1 MDAQYGKITEFK
13 YLPLGAG
20 QKLVAKVNVDDRTT
34 NFLPVQCNA
43 SSFLVEHLPIA
54 INDLVM
60 VINPNG
66 NNEDGHIIRNIP
78 YEDIPLPANADKNT
92 HIKVFKDGTNYV
104 HNVQTKKITLNTPCD
119 ITIITEKDV
128 NLKALNINAECK
140 TATVKA
146 TKVNVDCS
154 DVDLGLGGTGVQT
167 DESICNLT
175 GLPCNNGSSTIK
187 ATL

>member
-13 YLPLGAG
+13 YLPLGTG
-20 QKLVAKVNVDDRTT
+20 KQLVAKVNVDERTT

-66 NNEDGHIIRNIP
+66 SNEDGYITRNIP
-78 YEDIPLPANADKNT
+78 YKDIPLPANVDEDT
-92 HIKVFKDGTNYV
+92 HIKVFKDGTNYL
-104 HNVQTKKITLNTPCD
+104 HNIKTKEISLNTPCN
-119 ITIITEKDV
+119 ITIITDKNV

-140 TATVKA
+140 KATVKADKVDVDCSDIDLGLGGKGVVTAECVCKLDGLPHTDFSATVKA
-146 TKVNVDCS
+146 TK
-154 DVDLGLGGTGVQT
+154 
-167 DESICNLT
+167 
-175 GLPCNNGSSTIK
+175 
-187 ATL
+187 